1 MHAFADESR
10 RGDYLV
16 CAVTVAPADL
26 DSARKALK
34 SLRAPRSARIHMS
47 HDSRR
52 ASQIIRGVVAL
63 DLQAHLY
70 VVDLGGRS
78 ERHARDRA
86 LAAMATD
93 LDTLHVR
100 QLWLESC
107 DQDRRDREVIRTA
120 LATSPGSGFAYR
132 HTSPTSEPML
142 WVPDVLAWAW
152 GKGGHH
158 RKAVAGTLEVHT
170 VR

>member
-16 CAVTVAPADL
+16 CAVTIAPSDL
-26 DSARKALK
+26 DSARKTLK

-120 LATSPGSGFAYR
+120 LATSPGIRLRVSAYLPYQR
-132 HTSPTSEPML
+132 T
-142 WVPDVLAWAW
+142 D
-152 GKGGHH
+152 
-158 RKAVAGTLEVHT
+158 AVGARRARLGMGQRWTPP
-170 VR
+170 